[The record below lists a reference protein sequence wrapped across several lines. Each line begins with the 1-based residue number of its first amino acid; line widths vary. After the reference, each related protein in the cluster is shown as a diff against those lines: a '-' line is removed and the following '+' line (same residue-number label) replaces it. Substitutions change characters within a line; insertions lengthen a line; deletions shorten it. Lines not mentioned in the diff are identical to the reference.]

1 MLPTILSLFFVV
13 WLPAINVAQVITYV
27 SGAQQLDSG
36 KFWISTSLLN
46 VEWKSNCLIATY
58 CNKPEFK
65 MITANLVN
73 GEKNSFTWQLNENL
87 EKLSNS
93 AFISYWTEGSPADIA
108 ISIEII
114 GIDPKYRF
122 QRTCDQTLATKAFK
136 YEVQEAHSGSSN
148 SGNDSD
154 LGQMIVELRGRCFDA
169 TLTVQKYIGC
179 CPWCIKIETT
189 ASTSAIPSENGFSLT
204 KQHSLIVCACIVT
217 LCLITM
223 CILRLIFDR
232 YEKSKKSVTQKIA
245 ISPVVQSR
253 SWKIMKIDEKD
264 YLTGNEMSQ
273 SKTSSNRTILQNES
287 LITTNVSGRIFKNS
301 NTTIENYRSSSINS
315 NIYDRLTCSLDDQ
328 LLSHY

>member
-46 VEWKSNCLIATY
+46 VEWK
-58 CNKPEFK
+58 F
-65 MITANLVN
+65 
-73 GEKNSFTWQLNENL
+73 
-87 EKLSNS
+87 
-93 AFISYWTEGSPADIA
+93 PADIA

-287 LITTNVSGRIFKNS
+287 LITTNVSGRILKILIRQSKITGLRLLIVTFM
-301 NTTIENYRSSSINS
+301 TVLLVPLMIN
-315 NIYDRLTCSLDDQ
+315 C
-328 LLSHY
+328 